1 MAHNN
6 LGLVLQYVRKDYDGA
21 ERHYRK
27 AIDLDGAQQPRP
39 RVAVRAQGL
48 RRCRASLPEGNRSR
62 WRTTTSASCC
72 STCARTTTVQSVITG
87 RQSISTAHNNLGLV
101 LQYVRKDYDGAERHY
116 RKAIDLDPTKAA
128 AHNISS
134 SRRHR
139 RHRRVHPPR
148 R

>member
-62 WRTTTSASCC
+62 RRTTTSASCC

-87 RQSISTAHNNLGLV
+87 RQSISTRRRRRRTIYHHHG
-101 LQYVRKDYDGAERHY
+101 
-116 RKAIDLDPTKAA
+116 AIDA
-128 AHNISS
+128 IEEYI
-134 SRRHR
+134 RRGD
-139 RHRRVHPPR
+139 
-148 R
+148 